1 MSLKRR
7 RGLILSHRGWERL
20 QEAERQTIKERQF
33 EPYTLQEL
41 SDRTG
46 LSQNTLTRVR
56 GRKTA
61 VDRYTLEQ
69 YLQAFGLTIAPSD
82 YTHSISSPV
91 NYPTIPLMG
100 QVPLNSD
107 FYIHRPPL
115 EEQVSEAITYPGAFL
130 QIKAPQQFGKTS
142 LVVKVLDQARLQGL
156 TTAIL
161 SLRLVDA
168 TVFSSQRFYQ
178 WLCAVVTD
186 RLGLPQRIEKAWNP
200 QMSASYNCTHYFE
213 NYLLSQ
219 VDGALILAIDDLDV
233 LHRHPEMATQFFCL
247 LRAWHELANYGDERS
262 RLWQKLRTIVC
273 SAQSYLQLY
282 DLQAPLEASLTF
294 RLPRFTQEQIQDLA
308 QRYGH
313 ESPADAARELMAFV
327 GGHPQLVQWSLHA
340 IQTQT
345 IQSSLTQAISSSDPQ
360 GVVSSHP
367 PRVAHD
373 GIFAS
378 HLRRQLGNL
387 QPHTDLVE
395 AMRRVVLSE
404 TPVILDAIAALKL
417 EDKGLITLKGQQAV
431 PSCDL
436 YRHYFAQV
444 LTVKAPCRLALA

>member
-7 RGLILSHRGWERL
+7 RGLILSRPGWERL
-20 QEAERQTIKERQF
+20 QEAERQTIKNRQF

-69 YLQAFGLTIAPSD
+69 YLRAFGLILEPAD
-82 YTHSISSPV
+82 YSHSISEPAAC
-91 NYPTIPLMG
+91 PTIPLMG

-107 FYIHRPPL
+107 FYVYRPPL
-115 EEQVSEAITYPGAFL
+115 EEQISEAIAYPGAFL

-178 WLCAVVTD
+178 WFCAVVTD
-186 RLGLPQRIEKAWNP
+186 RLGLPHRVEKAWNP
-200 QMSASYNCTHYFE
+200 LMSGSYNCTHYFE
-213 NYLLSQ
+213 HYLLGEIDS
-219 VDGALILAIDDLDV
+219 ALVLAIDDLDI
-233 LHRHPEMATQFFCL
+233 LQRHPDMAAQFFCL

-262 RLWQKLRTIVC
+262 RRWQKLRTIVC
-273 SAQSYLQLY
+273 SAESYLQLH
-282 DLQAPLEASLTF
+282 DLQAPFEASLTF
-294 RLPRFTQEQIQDLA
+294 QLPRFTQEQIQDLA

-313 ESPADAARELMAFV
+313 ESPPNAARELMAFV
-327 GGHPQLVQWSLHA
+327 GGHPQLVQWALHS

-345 IQSSLTQAISSSDPQ
+345 TQMRGNLTQAISSSYPQ
-360 GVVSSHP
+360 G
-367 PRVAHD
+367 VAHD

-387 QPHTDLVE
+387 QPHADLME
-395 AMRRVVLSE
+395 AMRYVVWSD
-404 TPVILDAIAALKL
+404 TPVTLDAIVALKL
-417 EDKGLITLKGQQAV
+417 EDKGLITLKDQQAV

-444 LTVKAPCRLALA
+444 LADKTSCKLAIA

>member
-20 QEAERQTIKERQF
+20 QEAERQTLKERQYN
-33 EPYTLQEL
+33 PYTLQEL
-41 SDRTG
+41 SELTG

-56 GRKTA
+56 GRKIA

-69 YLQAFGLTIAPSD
+69 YLQAFGLTLDPTD
-82 YTHSISSPV
+82 YTHSLSGPA
-91 NYPTIPLMG
+91 NHPTIPLMG

-107 FYIHRPPL
+107 FYVYRSPL
-115 EEQVSEAITYPGAFL
+115 EEQISEALTYPGAFL

-186 RLGLPQRIEKAWNP
+186 RLGLPQRVEKVWNP

-213 NYLLSQ
+213 NYLLSE
-219 VDGALILAIDDLDV
+219 VDNPLILAIDDLDV
-233 LHRHPEMATQFFCL
+233 LQRHPDMATQFFCL
-247 LRAWHELANYGDERS
+247 LRAWYELANYGDERS
-262 RLWQKLRTIVC
+262 RLWKKLRTIVC
-273 SAQSYLQLY
+273 SAESYLQLH

-294 RLPRFTQEQIQDLA
+294 QLPRFTQEQVQDLA

-313 ESPADAARELMAFV
+313 ESPPDAARALMAFV
-327 GGHPQLVQWSLHA
+327 GGHPQLVQWSLHS
-340 IQTQT
+340 IQAQAL
-345 IQSSLTQAISSSDPQ
+345 QLPSLAQAVGSSYPQ
-360 GVVSSHP
+360 G
-367 PRVAHD
+367 VAHD

-378 HLRRQLGNL
+378 HVRRQLASL
-387 QPHTDLVE
+387 QPHTDLLE

-404 TPVILDAIAALKL
+404 TPVTLDAIVALKL

-431 PSCDL
+431 PSCAL

-444 LTVKAPCRLALA
+444 LTVKAPCRFAIA